1 MDPSFRRAGIVA
13 LFALALDQMTK
24 VIARAQLDPRESV
37 ELFAGVSFRRINN
50 EGIAF
55 GLLDDLGSAVII
67 LGAVGFVALLFY
79 FMASGDRERLWLPV
93 GLLAGGA
100 IGNLL
105 DRILLGSVTDF
116 IDPPRWPT
124 FNFADIEI
132 TIGVILMVLIFARE
146 EPSDA
151 EPSESSGGEAD
162 SPERNGGA
170 SGVAEPAEGK
180 RARG

>member
-1 MDPSFRRAGIVA
+1 MGMDPSFRRAGIVA
-13 LFALALDQMTK
+13 LFAFALDQGTK
-24 VIARAQLDPRESV
+24 LVVRAQLDPRESI

-55 GLLDDLGSAVII
+55 GLLDQLGSTVIVI
-67 LGAVGFVALLFY
+67 GAVGFVALLLY

-100 IGNLL
+100 IGNLV

-124 FNFADIEI
+124 FNLADVEI

-146 EPSDA
+146 ELPTD
-151 EPSESSGGEAD
+151 ESSGPAGEGAEAG
-162 SPERNGGA
+162 SPESERA
-170 SGVAEPAEGK
+170 S
-180 RARG
+180 R